1 MTCFWGGSYKYSRVL
16 HHSFWPFTWY
26 QLLSIWCLSR
36 NISYNKWM
44 INQMMMKNQLI
55 MKNIT
60 FRTAWSWELLLFK
73 TSKKNLT
80 IPLSS
85 LTAKDDRMLVNQI
98 TMILI
103 NNFQRV
109 IEFGH
114 LWKKQKDLTLR
125 GLRQSRRRIV
135 KRLVVE
141 QIYLFQKSRKM
152 RQEEQR
158 S

>member
-1 MTCFWGGSYKYSRVL
+1 
-16 HHSFWPFTWY
+16 
-26 QLLSIWCLSR
+26 
-36 NISYNKWM
+36 M

-60 FRTAWSWELLLFK
+60 FRTVWSWELLLFK

-98 TMILI
+98 TMILT

-109 IEFGH
+109 TEFGH

-125 GLRQSRRRIV
+125 GLRQSRRRIA